1 MAKRGNV
8 ERRISFRPA
17 AEEPDHRQ
25 RLLRMGG
32 QRAPGHRAAQQCH
45 ELPPPH
51 SITSSA
57 RASSVEET
65 VRPSVLAVFRLMASS
80 NLVGACTGR
89 SAGLAP
95 LRMRSTYEAERRKIS
110 EGSGP

>member
-1 MAKRGNV
+1 RPQSAPVRSHI
-8 ERRISFRPA
+8 ISQACFPKA
-17 AEEPDHRQ
+17 PIEPTFA
-25 RLLRMGG
+25 RLRVYRETPREYL
-32 QRAPGHRAAQQCH
+32 A
-45 ELPPPH
+45 PH